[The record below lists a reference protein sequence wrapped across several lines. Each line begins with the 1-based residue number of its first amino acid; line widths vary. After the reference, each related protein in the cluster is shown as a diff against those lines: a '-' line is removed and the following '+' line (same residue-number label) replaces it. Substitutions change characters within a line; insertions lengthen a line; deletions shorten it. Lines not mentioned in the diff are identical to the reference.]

1 MGKGEGNFCGG
12 LVWGGEGN
20 GWESFWESWEG
31 NFDGG
36 LFGGGE
42 GELWRNYLGLEL
54 CWGSGWSD
62 ETRRDREKR
71 DKEGAAL
78 Y

>member
-12 LVWGGEGN
+12 LVWGGEEN
-20 GWESFWESWEG
+20 GWESWEG

-62 ETRRDREKR
+62 ETRRDRGKR

>member
-1 MGKGEGNFCGG
+1 MGKGEDNFCGG

-20 GWESFWESWEG
+20 SWEIFWESWEG
-31 NFDGG
+31 NFDGV
-36 LFGGGE
+36 LFGGGG

-54 CWGSGWSD
+54 CWGSGWSN